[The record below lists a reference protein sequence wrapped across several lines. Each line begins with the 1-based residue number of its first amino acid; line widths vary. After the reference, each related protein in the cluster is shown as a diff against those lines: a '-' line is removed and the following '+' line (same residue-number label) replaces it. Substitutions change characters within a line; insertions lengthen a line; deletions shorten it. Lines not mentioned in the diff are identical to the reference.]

1 MDKNWTVKETV
12 ELFSLCD
19 AARERGESLSAAFAA
34 LALKTGRS
42 VNSVRNYYYSQAKT
56 FELVPEIADKLGIKR
71 AKVERERFV
80 PFTDSEVR
88 ELVERIL
95 IARGEGKSV
104 RKAIFEYANGD
115 ARLAL
120 RYQNKYRSV
129 LKSHRELVDEIARE
143 LDGRGIKCGTA
154 DSRSADNFTRL
165 TEYIAALDEKR
176 VGKFLSIIEKLT

>member
-1 MDKNWTVKETV
+1 M
-12 ELFSLCD
+12 
-19 AARERGESLSAAFAA
+19 
-34 LALKTGRS
+34 
-42 VNSVRNYYYSQAKT
+42 
-56 FELVPEIADKLGIKR
+56 
-71 AKVERERFV
+71 
-80 PFTDSEVR
+80 
-88 ELVERIL
+88 
-95 IARGEGKSV
+95 

-129 LKSHRELVDEIARE
+129 LKSHRELVDEITRE